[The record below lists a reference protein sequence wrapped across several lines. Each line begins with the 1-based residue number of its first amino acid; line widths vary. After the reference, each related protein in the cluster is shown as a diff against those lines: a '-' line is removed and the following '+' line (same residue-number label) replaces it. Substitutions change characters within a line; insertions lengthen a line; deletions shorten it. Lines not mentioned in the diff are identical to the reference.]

1 MLPSADPSSTLTVF
15 PTPSPSIYPTA
26 IPSSHPSCNPSML
39 PSEYPSMLPSADPS
53 STVTVVPSALFS
65 VMYCFCDE
73 DRKVGSIVRSVDKK
87 YHSQSCR
94 IDFQSSIPSVDDVI
108 RYNILVENK
117 NSKGVD
123 LFFDVNQCSG
133 EIIVN
138 RTLNF
143 VLDSYYHMIVS
154 ISSGD
159 NVLEF
164 VKVYIQI
171 VKTNQRPMFISN
183 NVVDVIPSLTMNYMS
198 TIHITVQENLKV
210 GEVFNNLTQFAYDKD
225 DSINRTFT
233 AGFCCQKSF
242 MIEPLSEDASYFS
255 IKNEDMGNGRITL
268 TKRLNFN
275 IQRIYIL
282 TVRVTDEGGLF
293 NEALLYIHVVDHP
306 QNPVIINPYL
316 SKYSLDEPRQI
327 LDTTAS
333 VSAKLPILA
342 SIQLPVEKGTSLMTS
357 VIFVLQHEFEGSNLS
372 AAIIAG
378 NDQKIFQIIKLQQ
391 YSDAVLT
398 TTFGLIIDNTT
409 SINEV
414 NPSKGIYNYS
424 LVVRVEVSNAPQ
436 LFDTI
441 QYYIDVDD
449 TNYVETTSVTSSI
462 YSERCT
468 SQNTFLIN
476 RHCSNCSNADIA
488 LVTLILIIV
497 LWVASAFRIISH
509 SKNDSDSK
517 STTLMKHY
525 MAFDYLQLIAL
536 FSFIE
541 ISNAPSFVHSIF
553 DILSIFN
560 FNPVIFIGSCW
571 NVVNDNQSKRLE
583 TAFVVIA
590 SLPLLL
596 LAILA
601 IISCIIVFIWGFYPK
616 DSSNIQSNAF
626 IDNTVN
632 YNGAE
637 FPAVA
642 SSLSLRKISNVRAA
656 AISVSRIPLLHL
668 SEWTKVIDMIL
679 ISFAICMII
688 MYSTLCINA
697 ITLLDCRKYSD
708 GDNSYYYL
716 SAIGNTED
724 GSGRCYVTGS
734 IQQRLFI
741 WAIVSYVIY
750 GIGIPL
756 FVFYVTGRIFKRRA
770 LIAITIRDKINP
782 QHDELSIYSSR
793 ITSEVFLNYH
803 WLLYSMI
810 RKSVII
816 LILLLTGT
824 EEGSTL
830 SICLIMLVVYFSY
843 LATHTN
849 IQEDSNVTST
859 SASVILKSWFL
870 KNEINSQ
877 ILDNDWSNKKLLST
891 HVFECVLRVSISC
904 IIILLVGFQGS
915 EMSDTARDIIGSIL
929 VSLLSIS
936 FAYVILVLLVNATVI
951 AHPSPSNINH
961 NNIDTN
967 VSLSID
973 LEANVMENTSLEI
986 KTDKLS
992 PSESRHSSLH
1002 FENIYDDNEVY
1013 DDLRASPPAEQQKT
1027 LSPAYS
1033 LSSMNEWL
1041 TLNRLASRKVAP
1053 STDSSCDSVSV
1064 SITDTPDVI
1073 ECSSNS
1079 NNFDLKQ
1086 NGTIVECIQSTHET
1100 NSTDQPYASVT
1111 PTQLKKGHSFLFR
1124 RSPSSKVVPYYTPR
1138 KLHSVDLSIREI
1150 CLDDVGSEDQTSK
1163 EITSVHISNEK
1174 SSTNM
1179 LNEDVEAVADYKAI
1193 NRNYVTA
1200 SIPTHD
1206 NDNNRGKQDNRSMQ
1220 SIAMKEFKQSFG
1232 KALTSSHKLY
1242 NSLRGGKK
1250 SNFIGDDQINMNN
1263 AVNDKQKI
1271 RSSGKSLTIT
1281 PYKVV
1286 KVLPPIVAKE
1296 KNTLSDSKKNSVKSI
1311 NIPTSIKNKR
1321 PVGERVRKS
1330 KRLSRAS
1337 SVVNDPQHF
1346 PKTSTKQISF
1356 NSSNLK
1362 YGTLRQTTYRE
1373 SLNILNRKP
1382 VTFSESIIV
1391 PKVIS
1396 PAAAAARPSYPE
1408 PDIIYDADRE
1418 LHRIQRNNLQRRRQ
1432 QIEDPN
1438 AILDF

>member
-1 MLPSADPSSTLTVF
+1 MRPSADPSSTLTVIPSSF
-15 PTPSPSIYPTA
+15 PSSHPTA
-26 IPSSHPSCNPSML
+26 IPSSHPSCDPSML

-53 STVTVVPSALFS
+53 STLVI
-65 VMYCFCDE
+65 YCFCDE
-73 DRKVGSIVRSVDKK
+73 DRKVGSIVRSVHKK

-94 IDFQSSIPSVDDVI
+94 LDFQSTISSVDEVI

-143 VLDSYYHMIVS
+143 FQDSYYHMIVS

-171 VKTNQRPMFISN
+171 VKTNQRPIFISN
-183 NVVDVIPSLTMNYMS
+183 NIDDVIPSSTT
-198 TIHITVQENLKV
+198 TIHITIQENWKV
-210 GEVFNNLTQFAYDKD
+210 GEVFNDLAQFAYDKD

-242 MIEPLSEDASYFS
+242 MIEPLSEDATYFS
-255 IKNEDMGNGRITL
+255 IKNEDMENGRITL

-275 IQRIYIL
+275 VQRIYIL

-306 QNPVIINPYL
+306 QNPVIINPYI
-316 SKYSLDEPRQI
+316 SKSSLDEPKQI
-327 LDTTAS
+327 LDTTSS

-342 SIQLPVEKGTSLMTS
+342 SIQIPVEKGTSLTTS
-357 VIFVLQHEFEGSNLS
+357 VIFVLQHEFEGNNLT

-378 NDQKIFQIIKLQQ
+378 NDQKIFQIIELQH

-409 SINEV
+409 SINEL

-441 QYYIDVDD
+441 QYYIEVDD
-449 TNYVETTSVTSSI
+449 TNYVEKASVTSSI
-462 YSERCT
+462 YSEQCT
-468 SQNTFLIN
+468 SENTFLIN

-488 LVTLILIIV
+488 LITLILIII
-497 LWVASAFRIISH
+497 LWIASAFRIINH
-509 SKNDSDSK
+509 SNNDSDSK

-536 FSFIE
+536 FSLIE
-541 ISNAPSFVHSIF
+541 ISNAPSFVHSMF

-571 NVVNDNQSKRLE
+571 NVVNDNHSKRLE
-583 TAFVVIA
+583 IAFIVIA

-596 LAILA
+596 LVILA

-632 YNGAE
+632 HNGAE

-642 SSLSLRKISNVRAA
+642 SSLSLRKISNVRATT
-656 AISVSRIPLLHL
+656 ISISRIPLLHL
-668 SEWTKVIDMIL
+668 SEWTKVLDMIL

-697 ITLLDCRKYSD
+697 ITLLDCRKYSA
-708 GDNSYYYL
+708 GDSSYYYL
-716 SAIGNTED
+716 SAIGYTED

-734 IQQRLFI
+734 IQQRLFV

-756 FVFYVTGRIFKRRA
+756 FVFYVTRRIFKRRA
-770 LIAITIRDKINP
+770 LIAITIKDKINP

-816 LILLLTGT
+816 LIVLLTGT

-843 LATHTN
+843 LATHSN
-849 IQEDSNVTST
+849 IQEDSNVAST

-870 KNEINSQ
+870 KNGINSQ
-877 ILDNDWSNKKLLST
+877 IVDNDWLNNKLLST

-904 IIILLVGFQGS
+904 IIILLVGLQGS
-915 EMSDTARDIIGSIL
+915 EMSYTARDIIGNIL

-936 FAYVILVLLVNATVI
+936 FAYVILVLLVNSTVI

-967 VSLSID
+967 VSMSID

-992 PSESRHSSLH
+992 PSENRHSSLN

-1027 LSPAYS
+1027 LSPAYP

-1053 STDSSCDSVSV
+1053 STDSNCDSASV
-1064 SITDTPDVI
+1064 SITDTLDVI

-1079 NNFDLKQ
+1079 NNSDLKQ
-1086 NGTIVECIQSTHET
+1086 NETMVECSQSTYEAK
-1100 NSTDQPYASVT
+1100 STDQPCASVIH
-1111 PTQLKKGHSFLFR
+1111 TQLKKEHSFLFR
-1124 RSPSSKVVPYYTPR
+1124 RSPSSKVVPYYTPQ
-1138 KLHSVDLSIREI
+1138 KLHSADLSIREI
-1150 CLDDVGSEDQTSK
+1150 FLEDVGSDDLSSK
-1163 EITSVHISNEK
+1163 ELTSINVSKEK
-1174 SSTNM
+1174 SSKNT
-1179 LNEDVEAVADYKAI
+1179 LNKGVEAVSDYKVI
-1193 NRNYVTA
+1193 NRNYETA

-1206 NDNNRGKQDNRSMQ
+1206 NDDNRGKQDSRSMQ

-1232 KALTSSHKLY
+1232 KALTSTHKLY
-1242 NSLRGGKK
+1242 NSLRDSKK
-1250 SNFIGDDQINMNN
+1250 SNFIGDDQINMN
-1263 AVNDKQKI
+1263 AVNGKQKI
-1271 RSSGKSLTIT
+1271 KSGGKSLTIT

-1286 KVLPPIVAKE
+1286 KVLPPIVVKE
-1296 KNTLSDSKKNSVKSI
+1296 KYTLSDSKKNSVKSI
-1311 NIPTSIKNKR
+1311 NIPTSIKNQR
-1321 PVGERVRKS
+1321 PVGERLRKS
-1330 KRLSRAS
+1330 KRLSKAS
-1337 SVVNDPQHF
+1337 SVNDPKHF
-1346 PKTSTKQISF
+1346 QTTSTKQISF
-1356 NSSNLK
+1356 NSSHLK
-1362 YGTLRQTTYRE
+1362 IGTLRQTNYRE

-1396 PAAAAARPSYPE
+1396 PAAVRPSYPE

-1432 QIEDPN
+1432 QIEDPD
-1438 AILDF
+1438 AVLDF